1 MWAIRSVGGGG
12 YAGCVSD
19 IEKPTLMIIDG
30 HSLAFRAFYAL
41 PLDSF
46 QTRDGQHTNAIHGF
60 VSMLLSLLRN
70 EKPTHIAVAFDIS
83 RFSFRTRE
91 YPEYKGTRGATPEE
105 FIGQVPLLQETLA
118 AMNIITIPKEDY
130 EADDILATLS
140 VRGTAA
146 GYEVLVVSGDR
157 DAIQLVNENVTLLYP
172 SSQGVSALTR
182 YDPARVRERYGIEPA
197 QYPDVAALVG
207 ETSDNLIGI
216 SKVGE
221 KTAVKW
227 LGLYGSLD
235 EILEHADEIKGVVGN
250 NLREQKENAIRNR
263 RLNRLV
269 TDLDLGVDIAA
280 LECASI
286 DEQAVR
292 EVFTR
297 LEFKSLLD
305 RVIKLN
311 GGDVAVA
318 ASVIETAAGQRA
330 EVSAAPIAQDLL
342 DEELAAWIA
351 RALTA
356 SPEGLGL
363 TVEVQEGRAIGFGLA
378 SPTETVN
385 LPWQP
390 GRTDYAPFEA
400 WLASDSPKLM
410 HDAKHQVKALRRTN
424 LPFAGLAVDTLI
436 AGWLMRPGG
445 PDKTLSDLVTRYL
458 DEALPEHD
466 PNQLVP
472 DESQGAGAPL
482 QAWYT
487 LRLAAAVLAVLDDGS
502 RRVLSDIE
510 MPTLLALVDME
521 LAGVAVSHDQLST
534 LSSQLG
540 DRAVGLATS
549 AYAEIGREVNLGS
562 PKQLQEVLFEQL
574 GMPKT
579 RANKTGFSTDAGA
592 LADLQ
597 ASNPHPFLN
606 LLLQHRDATK
616 LRQIVETLDKT
627 IDSTGRIHT
636 NYVQIGTTTG
646 RISST
651 DPNLQNIPVRTEEGR
666 RIRAAFH
673 AGEGSECLLTAD
685 YSQIEM
691 RIMAHL
697 SEDAGLIE
705 AFNAGEDLHRFVG
718 SRIFGVAPE
727 DVTPEMR
734 SKVKAMSYGLAYGL
748 SAFGLSKQLRIETKE
763 AKQLMTDYFA
773 RFGAVRDYLRHVVEQ
788 AKIDGYT
795 ETIWGRRRP
804 FPDLHSPNRVLRDNA
819 ERAALNAPIQGSAA
833 DIMKIAMNGIAGDLS
848 SQGLGSRM
856 MLQVHDELIF
866 EVSPGEWEALREV
879 VTHRMSTAAELL
891 VPLDVQVGR
900 GDNWDDA
907 AH

>member
-1 MWAIRSVGGGG
+1 MLDS
-12 YAGCVSD
+12 
-19 IEKPTLMIIDG
+19 EKPTLMIIDG
-30 HSLAFRAFYAL
+30 HSLAFRAFFAL
-41 PLDSF
+41 PVDSF
-46 QTRDGQHTNAIHGF
+46 QTHDGQHTNAIHGF
-60 VSMLLSLLRN
+60 LSMLLSLLRN

-83 RFSFRTRE
+83 RASFRTRE
-91 YPEYKGTRGATPEE
+91 YPEYKGTRNATPPE
-105 FIGQVPLLQETLA
+105 FLGQIPLLQEALA
-118 AMNIITIPKEDY
+118 AMNITTITKEDF

-140 VRGTAA
+140 VQGNAA
-146 GYEVLVVSGDR
+146 GYNVLVVSGDR

-172 SSQGVSALTR
+172 ASQGVSALTR
-182 YDPARVRERYGIEPA
+182 YDPARVRERYGIEPE

-235 EILEHADEIKGVVGN
+235 GILEHAEEIKGVVGN

-269 TDLDLGVDIAA
+269 TNVELDVAVENLQRGAMDQ
-280 LECASI
+280 
-286 DEQAVR
+286 DAVR
-292 EVFTR
+292 DIFGR

-305 RVIKLN
+305 RVLKLEGADAA
-311 GGDVAVA
+311 GGASVAGAVAENPVEAVA
-318 ASVIETAAGQRA
+318 APV
-330 EVSAAPIAQDLL
+330 APVAQNLL
-342 DEELAAWIA
+342 DEELAAWLV
-351 RALTA
+351 RATA
-356 SPEGLGL
+356 AAPAGLGL
-363 TVEVQEGRAIGFGLA
+363 TVEVQEGRPIGFGLA
-378 SPTETVN
+378 SLTETIS
-385 LPWQP
+385 LPWQADR
-390 GRTDYAPFEA
+390 GDYAPLEA
-400 WLASDSPKLM
+400 WLASDAPKIM
-410 HDAKHQVKALRRTN
+410 HDAKPQLKALKRAKLT
-424 LPFAGLAVDTLI
+424 FSGLAVDTLV
-436 AGWLMRPGG
+436 AGWLLRPGG
-445 PDKTLSDLVTRYL
+445 PDKTLVDLVTRYL
-458 DEALPEHD
+458 DEALPVTD

-472 DESQGAGAPL
+472 DEQDGGAPL

-487 LRLAAAVLAVLDDGS
+487 LRLAPAVLALLDEGS
-502 RRVLSDIE
+502 RTLLTEIE
-510 MPTLLALVDME
+510 IPTLLTLVGME
-521 LAGVAVSHDQLST
+521 LTGVAVSHEQLAE

-540 DRAVGLATS
+540 ERSAGYAAS

-562 PKQLQEVLFEQL
+562 PKQLQDVLFEQL

-579 RANKTGFSTDAGA
+579 RANKTGYSTDAGA

-597 ASNPHPFLN
+597 ASNPHPFLD
-606 LLLQHRDATK
+606 LLLKHRDSTK
-616 LRQIVETLDKT
+616 LRQIVETLDKE

-636 NYVQIGTTTG
+636 TYMQIGTTTG
-646 RISST
+646 RISSN

-666 RIRAAFH
+666 RIRAAFQ
-673 AGEGSECLLTAD
+673 AGPGTECLLTAD

-718 SRIFGVAPE
+718 ARIFGVEPAE
-727 DVTPEMR
+727 VSNEMR

-748 SAFGLSKQLRIETKE
+748 SAFGLSKQLRIDNKE

-773 RFGAVRDYLRHVVEQ
+773 RFGAVRDYLRNVVEQ
-788 AKIDGYT
+788 AKVDGYT
-795 ETIWGRRRP
+795 QTLFGRRRP

-833 DIMKIAMNGIAGDLS
+833 DIMKIAMNGIARDMASEGFE
-848 SQGLGSRM
+848 SRM

-866 EVSPGEWEALREV
+866 EVAPGEYDALSTV
-879 VTHRMSTAAELL
+879 VRHRMGTAAELL
-891 VPLDVQVGR
+891 VPLDVQLGR
-900 GDNWDDA
+900 GANWDDA

>member
-1 MWAIRSVGGGG
+1 
-12 YAGCVSD
+12 VSD
-19 IEKPTLMIIDG
+19 SEKPTLMIIDG

-41 PLDSF
+41 PVDSF
-46 QTRDGQHTNAIHGF
+46 RTRDGQHTNAIHGF
-60 VSMLLSLLRN
+60 LSMLLLLLRT
-70 EKPTHIAVAFDIS
+70 EKPTHLAVAFDIS
-83 RFSFRTRE
+83 RASFRTRD
-91 YPEYKGTRGATPEE
+91 YPEYKATRNDTPSE
-105 FIGQVPLLQETLA
+105 FKGQIPLLQEALA
-118 AMNIITIPKEDY
+118 AMNIPTLTKEDF
-130 EADDILATLS
+130 EADDILATMS

-146 GYEVLVVSGDR
+146 GYDVLLVSGDR
-157 DAIQLVNENVTLLYP
+157 DTIQLVNDNVTLLYP
-172 SSQGVSALTR
+172 SAMGVSQLTR
-182 YDPARVRERYGIEPA
+182 YDRAKVRERYGIEPE

-207 ETSDNLIGI
+207 ESSDNLIGI

-235 EILEHADEIKGVVGN
+235 GILENADQIKGVVGN

-269 TDLDLGVDIAA
+269 TDVELPVELSA
-280 LECASI
+280 LERGSI
-286 DEQAVR
+286 NEESVR
-292 EVFTR
+292 KVFER
-297 LEFKSLLD
+297 LEFKSLLERVFKD
-305 RVIKLN
+305 EGGEGPVAEAALETVTKLRPEVPKARVI
-311 GGDVAVA
+311 
-318 ASVIETAAGQRA
+318 
-330 EVSAAPIAQDLL
+330 PDLL
-342 DEELAAWIA
+342 DEELEAWIS
-351 RALTA
+351 RATVA

-363 TVEVQEGRAIGFGLA
+363 TVEVFDGRAIGFGLA
-378 SPTETVN
+378 SPTEAVN
-385 LPWQP
+385 LLWQQ
-390 GRTDYAPFEA
+390 GRSDYAPLEA
-400 WLASDSPKLM
+400 WLASDAPKIM
-410 HDAKHQVKALRRTN
+410 HDAKPQLKALKRSG
-424 LPFAGLAVDTLI
+424 LDFDGLAVDTLV
-436 AGWLMRPGG
+436 AGWLLRPGG

-458 DEALPEHD
+458 DETLPVHD
-466 PNQLVP
+466 VNQLVP
-472 DESQGAGAPL
+472 DDSEGSGIPM

-487 LRLAAAVLAVLDDGS
+487 LRAAAAVIALLDDGS
-502 RRVLSDIE
+502 RRVLTDIE
-510 MPTLLALVDME
+510 MPTLRALVDME
-521 LAGVAVSHDQLST
+521 LAGVAVSHPQLAELSAQLAERTAT
-534 LSSQLG
+534 L
-540 DRAVGLATS
+540 AAS

-562 PKQLQEVLFEQL
+562 PKQLQEVLFDQL

-606 LLLQHRDATK
+606 LLLEHRDASK
-616 LRQIVETLDKT
+616 LRQIVETLDKS

-636 NYVQIGTTTG
+636 NYMQIGTTTG
-646 RISST
+646 RISSN
-651 DPNLQNIPVRTEEGR
+651 DPNLQNIPIRTEEGR

-673 AGEGSECLLTAD
+673 AGPGAECLLTAD

-697 SEDAGLIE
+697 SGDPGLIE

-718 SRIFGVAPE
+718 SRIFGVEPA
-727 DVTPEMR
+727 DVSAQMR
-734 SKVKAMSYGLAYGL
+734 TKVKAMSYGLAYGL
-748 SAFGLSKQLRIETKE
+748 SAFGLSKQLRIDTAE
-763 AKQLMTDYFA
+763 AKQLMGDYFA
-773 RFGAVRDYLRHVVEQ
+773 RFGAVRDYLRNVVQQ

-795 ETIWGRRRP
+795 ETIFGRRRP
-804 FPDLHSPNRVLRDNA
+804 FPELHSPNRVVRDNA

-833 DIMKIAMNGIAGDLS
+833 DIMKIAMIGIAGDMS
-848 SQGLGSRM
+848 ANGMESRM

-866 EVSPGEWEALREV
+866 EVIPGEWDALRDV

>member
-1 MWAIRSVGGGG
+1 
-12 YAGCVSD
+12 
-19 IEKPTLMIIDG
+19 MIIDG

-60 VSMLLSLLRN
+60 LSMLLSLIRN

-91 YPEYKGTRGATPEE
+91 YPEYKGTRGETPAE
-105 FIGQVPLLQETLA
+105 FIGQVPLLQEALA
-118 AMNIITIPKEDY
+118 AMNITTITKEDY

-140 VRGTAA
+140 VRGTEA
-146 GYEVLVVSGDR
+146 GYDVLVVSGDR
-157 DAIQLVNENVTLLYP
+157 DAIQLVNDTVTLLYP

-235 EILEHADEIKGVVGN
+235 AILEHADEIQGVVGN

-269 TDLDLGVDIAA
+269 TDVELGLEIAE
-280 LECASI
+280 LERASI
-286 DEQAVR
+286 DEQSVR
-292 EVFTR
+292 DVFTR

-305 RVIKLN
+305 RVIKLE
-311 GGDVAVA
+311 GGEAVGA
-318 ASVIETAAGQRA
+318 ASVIEAAAEQRA
-330 EVSAAPIAQDLL
+330 AVAAAPIAQSLL

-351 RALTA
+351 RASTA

-363 TVEVQEGRAIGFGLA
+363 TVEVQEGKVIGFGLA
-378 SPTETVN
+378 SPTETLN

-400 WLASDSPKLM
+400 WLASESPKIM
-410 HDAKHQVKALRRTN
+410 HDAKRQLKALRRTN
-424 LPFAGLAVDTLI
+424 LPFTGLAIDTLI
-436 AGWLMRPGG
+436 AGWLLRPGG
-445 PDKTLSDLVTRYL
+445 PDKTLADLVSRYL
-458 DEALPEHD
+458 DETLPNHNPD
-466 PNQLVP
+466 QLLP
-472 DESQGAGAPL
+472 DESQVTGAPT
-482 QAWYT
+482 QAWFT
-487 LRLAAAVLAVLDDGS
+487 LRLAAAVVLILDAGS
-502 RRVLSDIE
+502 LRLLTDIE

-521 LAGVAVSHDQLST
+521 LVGVAVSHEQLSV

-540 DRAVGLATS
+540 DRAASLAAS

-597 ASNPHPFLN
+597 ASNPHPFLD

-636 NYVQIGTTTG
+636 NYMQIGTTTG
-646 RISST
+646 RISSA
-651 DPNLQNIPVRTEEGR
+651 DPNLQNIPVRTVEGR

-718 SRIFGVAPE
+718 ARIFGVAPE

-748 SAFGLSKQLRIETKE
+748 SAFGLSKQLRIEAKE

-788 AKIDGYT
+788 AKVDGYT
-795 ETIWGRRRP
+795 ETIFGRRRP
-804 FPDLHSPNRVLRDNA
+804 FPDLNSPNRVMRENA

-833 DIMKIAMNGIAGDLS
+833 DIMKIAMNGIASDLG
-848 SQGLGSRM
+848 SQRLESRM

-866 EVSPGEWEALREV
+866 EVASGEWDSLSEV

-891 VPLDVQVGR
+891 VPLDVQLGR
-900 GDNWDDA
+900 GDSWDA
-907 AH
+907 AAH